1 MDTTPLFPLEQ
12 YEAGFP
18 DLPQAGND
26 DTDGALQER
35 DQTDE
40 TPDTEELRQATE
52 PASPTVFGQEDVPA
66 QERIDDRA
74 GIGEEHEPDRTE
86 IAAPNPQGS
95 SGLAGDSA
103 DNGELVSA
111 EETSSIYE
119 ATGLTGPF
127 KLNPMGMAF
136 PDTSNE
142 DLMALAANL
151 EAIGILEEPT
161 VAWTQGTENP
171 PEVID
176 GKRIIQA
183 AEIAGVQPTYRL
195 LRRDIDPRDYVWAK
209 NGERRNL
216 SPSQKALA
224 FALLYPKLGP
234 GRPPGPAE
242 NCQIF
247 DSFPQPTQGQG
258 AEKLK
263 VSRPLV
269 NDAYKVAD
277 PNSWVAPEVREAVR
291 DGIVTVSDAV
301 KDTVSNVSQDVQR
314 EALSLVKDGSSRTM
328 AAAVAKVERE
338 RHHEPLIIKLDRP
351 TRLGKNLVLHSCS
364 IDRLKWGLKPGTV
377 DLVLAHLPEYFRPGF
392 FYKIAELADHVLS
405 DTGVLVVVWDG
416 GPLREMLDRLSRGA
430 PGMKFIADFSA
441 IFPAPITELGFPH
454 HTKIRRAALLVFG
467 KQGAKLPEGD
477 DVIEV
482 PAPAGGM
489 ADDFM
494 DLKDC
499 LPLVVARFAS
509 RGQTLCIPILTDN
522 CGAVV
527 AALATGCTVI
537 GADEEQSVIDD
548 VVRRVSEPTDD
559 SSPDDPE
566 SQ

>member
-1 MDTTPLFPLEQ
+1 MDTLKMFALEQ
-12 YEAGFP
+12 YDQDA
-18 DLPQAGND
+18 PQ
-26 DTDGALQER
+26 QEG
-35 DQTDE
+35 DE
-40 TPDTEELRQATE
+40 TESGAR
-52 PASPTVFGQEDVPA
+52 DVPA
-66 QERIDDRA
+66 RDRIHDHA
-74 GIGEEHEPDRTE
+74 GTGEEQVPDGTEVPVHNQQEPNGLESEATGTGEHVGVERTPSIYE
-86 IAAPNPQGS
+86 S
-95 SGLAGDSA
+95 TGLAGPF
-103 DNGELVSA
+103 ELSP
-111 EETSSIYE
+111 E
-119 ATGLTGPF
+119 ALIFPHTPQGD
-127 KLNPMGMAF
+127 LN
-136 PDTSNE
+136 
-142 DLMALAANL
+142 ALAANISANGL
-151 EAIGILEEPT
+151 LKEPT
-161 VAWTQGTENP
+161 VAGNP
-171 PEVID
+171 PMVID
-176 GKRIIQA
+176 GKRRLLA
-183 AEIAGVQPTYRL
+183 CEIAGVRPTFRL
-195 LRRDIDPRDYVWAK
+195 LRQDFDHRVYLWAM
-209 NGERRNL
+209 NGERRDL

-263 VSRPLV
+263 VSRPLI

-301 KDTVSNVSQDVQR
+301 RDTVSNVSQDVQR
-314 EALSLVKDGSSRTM
+314 EALSLVKDGSSRTLS
-328 AAAVAKVERE
+328 AAVAKVERE

-405 DTGVLVVVWDG
+405 DAGVLVVVWDG

-467 KQGAKLPEGD
+467 KQAAMLPEGD

-499 LPLVVARFAS
+499 LPLVVAKFAS

-527 AALATGCTVI
+527 AALAAGCTVI

-548 VVRRVSEPTDD
+548 VVRRVSEPTHD

-566 SQ
+566 SE

>member
-66 QERIDDRA
+66 RDMLDHRA

-111 EETSSIYE
+111 EETASIYE
-119 ATGLTGPF
+119 ATGLTGHF
-127 KLNPMGMAF
+127 ELSDEASAF
-136 PDTSNE
+136 PETSHE
-142 DLMALAANL
+142 GLLALARNIEANGL
-151 EAIGILEEPT
+151 LEEIT
-161 VAWTQGTENP
+161 VAGDP
-171 PEVID
+171 PQVVD
-176 GKRIIQA
+176 GKRRLRA
-183 AEIAGVQPTYRL
+183 CKVAGVEPTYRL
-195 LRRDIDPRDYVWAK
+195 LRGDIDPRAYVWAK
-209 NGERRNL
+209 NAERRDL
-216 SPSQKALA
+216 SPSQRALA

-234 GRPPGPAE
+234 GRPPGPGE

-258 AEKLK
+258 AKKLK

-301 KDTVSNVSQDVQR
+301 RDTVSNVSQDVQR
-314 EALSLVKDGSSRTM
+314 EALSLVKDGSSRTLS
-328 AAAVAKVERE
+328 AAVAKVAKEERE
-338 RHHEPLIIKLDRP
+338 RHHEPLIKLDRP
-351 TRLGKNLVLHSCS
+351 TRIGKNLVLHSCS

-377 DLVLAHLPEYFRPGF
+377 DLVLAHLPEYFRPGL
-392 FYKIAELADHVLS
+392 FYKMAELADHVLS
-405 DTGVLVVVWDG
+405 DAGVLVVVWDG
-416 GPLREMLDRLSRGA
+416 GPLREMLDRLSRSA
-430 PGMKFIADFSA
+430 RGMKFIADFSA
-441 IFPAPITELGFPH
+441 IFPAPITELEFPH

-467 KQGAKLPEGD
+467 EKGAKLPEGD

-527 AALATGCTVI
+527 AALAAGCTVI

-559 SSPDDPE
+559 SSPVDPE
-566 SQ
+566 SE

>member
-35 DQTDE
+35 DQTDG

-52 PASPTVFGQEDVPA
+52 PASPTVFGQEDLPA
-66 QERIDDRA
+66 RDMLDHRV

-103 DNGELVSA
+103 GNGELVSA
-111 EETSSIYE
+111 EDTASIYE
-119 ATGLTGPF
+119 ATGLIGPF
-127 KLNPMGMAF
+127 KLNPIALAF
-136 PDTSNE
+136 PDTSDE
-142 DLMALAANL
+142 DLMALAANV

-161 VAWTQGTENP
+161 LAWTQGTENP

-195 LRRDIDPRDYVWAK
+195 LHRDIDPRDYVWAK

-258 AEKLK
+258 AKKLK
-263 VSRPLV
+263 VSRPLI

-291 DGIVTVSDAV
+291 
-301 KDTVSNVSQDVQR
+301 DTVSNVSQDVQR
-314 EALSLVKDGSSRTM
+314 EALSLVKDGSSRTLS
-328 AAAVAKVERE
+328 AAVEKVEKQERE
-338 RHHEPLIIKLDRP
+338 RHDEPLIKLDRP
-351 TRLGKNLVLHSCS
+351 TRLGKTLALHCCS
-364 IDRLKWGLKPGTV
+364 VDRLKWGLKPGTV
-377 DLVLAHLPEYFRPGF
+377 DLVLAHLPDYVRLEF
-392 FYKIAELADHVLS
+392 FYKIAKLADHVLS
-405 DTGVLVVVWDG
+405 DAGVLVAVWDV

-430 PGMKFIADFSA
+430 RGMKFIADFSA
-441 IFPAPITELGFPH
+441 IFPAPITELEFPH

-509 RGQTLCIPILTDN
+509 RGQTLCIPTLTDN
-522 CGAVV
+522 GGAVV
-527 AALATGCTVI
+527 AALAAGCTVI
-537 GADEEQSVIDD
+537 GADDDQSVIDD

-559 SSPDDPE
+559 SSPVDPE

>member
-52 PASPTVFGQEDVPA
+52 LASPTVFGQEDVPA
-66 QERIDDRA
+66 QERIDHRA

-95 SGLAGDSA
+95 NEPD
-103 DNGELVSA
+103 GEATGASEQVSIRT
-111 EETSSIYE
+111 ETASIYE
-119 ATGLTGPF
+119 ATGLTGHF
-127 KLNPMGMAF
+127 ELSDEASAF
-136 PDTSNE
+136 PETSHE
-142 DLMALAANL
+142 GLLALARDIEANGL
-151 EAIGILEEPT
+151 LEEIT
-161 VAWTQGTENP
+161 VAGDP
-171 PEVID
+171 PQVVD
-176 GKRIIQA
+176 GKRRLRA
-183 AEIAGVQPTYRL
+183 CEVAGVEPTYRL
-195 LRRDIDPRDYVWAK
+195 LRGDIDPRAYVWAK
-209 NGERRNL
+209 NAERRDL
-216 SPSQKALA
+216 SSSQRALA

-234 GRPPGPAE
+234 GRPPGPGE

-301 KDTVSNVSQDVQR
+301 RDTVSNVSQDVQR
-314 EALSLVKDGSSRTM
+314 EALSLVKDGSSRTLS
-328 AAAVAKVERE
+328 AAVAKVAKEERE

-377 DLVLAHLPEYFRPGF
+377 DLVLAHLPEYFRLGL
-392 FYKIAELADHVLS
+392 FYKMAELADHVLS
-405 DTGVLVVVWDG
+405 DAGVLVVVWDG
-416 GPLREMLDRLSRGA
+416 GPLREMLDRLSRSA
-430 PGMKFIADFSA
+430 RGMKFIADFSA

-509 RGQTLCIPILTDN
+509 RGQTLCIPTLTDN
-522 CGAVV
+522 GGAVV
-527 AALATGCTVI
+527 AALAAGCTVI

-559 SSPDDPE
+559 SSPVDPE

>member
-52 PASPTVFGQEDVPA
+52 LASPTVFGQEDVPA
-66 QERIDDRA
+66 QERIDHRA

-142 DLMALAANL
+142 DLMALAANV

-195 LRRDIDPRDYVWAK
+195 LHRDIDPRDYVWAK

-234 GRPPGPAE
+234 GRPPGPAK

-258 AEKLK
+258 AKKLK
-263 VSRPLV
+263 VSRPLI

-301 KDTVSNVSQDVQR
+301 RDTVSNVSQDVQR
-314 EALSLVKDGSSRTM
+314 EALSLVKDGSSRTLS
-328 AAAVAKVERE
+328 AAVAKVERE

-405 DTGVLVVVWDG
+405 DAGVLVVVWDG
-416 GPLREMLDRLSRGA
+416 GLLREMLDRLSRGA

-499 LPLVVARFAS
+499 LPLVVAKFAS

-527 AALATGCTVI
+527 AALAAGCTVI
-537 GADEEQSVIDD
+537 GADDEQSVIDD
-548 VVRRVSEPTDD
+548 VVRRVSEPTHD

-566 SQ
+566 SE